1 MKYLISIIL
10 LSVFLD
16 LSGQSQKIAST
27 AHDWKN
33 LTVVKTKEGQSRKIY
48 EGSSTAFDYTK
59 ASAITL
65 NGKKSSSSINVPEG
79 FEDLLII
86 KEGTLQITLDG
97 KSETLGTGSV
107 VIAFTG
113 SEYKIKNLDNSNS
126 TYFAIR
132 WKGDKSANSAFQSAA
147 KSIIKNWEDIE
158 FKKSDKGGRRS
169 LIREPT
175 PLLSEFEMHVTT
187 LNEGMKSHDPHT
199 HIEAEIILVRFGEVE
214 EYIDGKTYQVG
225 PGSLIFLESNV
236 PHGIKNV
243 GKGPCEYYAFKWQI
257 PDPK

>member
-10 LSVFLD
+10 LSVCLD
-16 LSGQSQKIAST
+16 LFGQNQKIEST
-27 AHDWKN
+27 AHNWKN
-33 LTVVKTKEGQSRKIY
+33 LPVEKTKTGQSREIY
-48 EGSSTAFDYTK
+48 KGKSTAFEYTE

-65 NGKKSSSSINVPEG
+65 NGKKSTPLTKVTEG
-79 FEDLLII
+79 YEELIII

-97 KSETLGTGSV
+97 KSQTLGIGSV
-107 VIAFTG
+107 IIAFAG
-113 SEYKIKNLDNSNS
+113 SEYKIKNSDKTSS
-126 TYFAIR
+126 TFYTLR
-132 WKGDKSANSAFQSAA
+132 WKGDKSLNTAFQASL
-147 KSIIKNWEDIE
+147 KSIVKNWEDIE
-158 FKKSDKGGRRS
+158 FKKSEKGGRRN

-225 PGSLIFLESNV
+225 PGSLIYLESNV

-243 GKGPCEYYAFKWQI
+243 GKGPCEYYAFKWQV

>member
-1 MKYLISIIL
+1 L
-10 LSVFLD
+10 F
-16 LSGQSQKIAST
+16 GQNQKIEAT
-27 AHDWKN
+27 AHNWKN
-33 LTVVKTKEGQSRKIY
+33 LSVEKTKEGLSRKIY
-48 EGSSTAFDYTK
+48 KGSSIAFDYTE

-65 NGKKSSSSINVPEG
+65 KSKKSTSSIQVPEG
-79 FEDLLII
+79 FEELLII

-107 VIAFTG
+107 VVAFAG
-113 SEYKIKNLDNSNS
+113 SEYKIKNSDKSNS
-126 TYFAIR
+126 TYYSIR
-132 WKGDKSANSAFQSAA
+132 WKGDKSANSAFQSSS

-158 FKKSDKGGRRS
+158 FKKSDKGGRRN

-199 HIEAEIILVRFGEVE
+199 HIEPEIILVRFGEVE
-214 EYIDGKTYQVG
+214 EYIDGKTYRVG
-225 PGSLIFLESNV
+225 PGSLIFLESNI

-243 GKGPCEYYAFKWQI
+243 GKGACEYYAFKWQV